1 MEEERAQDSI
11 RFVVGEERDIAEILS
26 AAEIDPL
33 LGSLVRAGAAG
44 AFLARD
50 NGAVLWQSG
59 IEADGQAVMVRLPLQ
74 VEGEPAGMI
83 QVYGPEERREVLAAM
98 ASLFRDTVQTI
109 LNTNL
114 KRMMTTEIHT
124 TVVNQSYDELLDSN
138 RQLAASEARYKTL
151 AENLEKIVAAR
162 TRELQQA
169 YVRLVQQEKM
179 AAVGQLAAGM
189 AHEIN
194 NPLGFITSNLSTLV
208 KYVQR
213 FREMLSFCRSAVGAP
228 GLEGVRE
235 GVRREWGRLKL
246 DPILADVDELFTQS
260 LEGCQR
266 VSKIVAD
273 LKAFSHIDEGE
284 SGMVNLN
291 EEIDRTLNVLAPQ
304 IPEDCVVRKNYAA
317 LPGLRCNPAQL
328 SQVMLNI
335 IMNALQARPQGLQ
348 LTIET
353 EAREDAVAASFTDNG
368 PGIPP
373 AVQSRIFDPFFTT
386 REVGAGLGLGLA
398 TAYDTITSWGGTIE
412 VFSEPG
418 QGASFTLTLPIV
430 RT

>member
-1 MEEERAQDSI
+1 MEEKTAQDSL
-11 RFVVGEERDIAEILS
+11 RFVVGEEREIAEILS
-26 AAEIDPL
+26 AAEIVPL

-50 NGAVLWQSG
+50 NGEVLWRSG
-59 IEADGQAVMVRLPLQ
+59 SEAGGQAVAVRLPLQ
-74 VEGEPAGMI
+74 VEGEPVGLI

-124 TVVNQSYDELLDSN
+124 TVVNQSYDELLAANSL
-138 RQLAASEARYKTL
+138 LAASEARYKTL
-151 AENLEKIVAAR
+151 AENLEKIVTAR
-162 TRELQQA
+162 TKELQHA

-194 NPLGFITSNLSTLV
+194 NPLGFVTSNLSTLV

-213 FREMLSFCRSAVGAP
+213 FREMLSFCRSAVAAP
-228 GLEGVRE
+228 GLEGLQE
-235 GVRREWGRLKL
+235 GMRREWDRLKL
-246 DPILADVDELFTQS
+246 EPILADVEELFAQS
-260 LEGCQR
+260 LGGCQR

-304 IPEDCVVRKNYAA
+304 IPADCVVRKNYTT

-328 SQVMLNI
+328 SQVILNI

-348 LTIET
+348 LTIDT
-353 EAREDAVAASFTDNG
+353 EVREDSIAASFTDNG

-373 AVQSRIFDPFFTT
+373 AVQSKIFDPFFTT

-398 TAYDTITSWGGTIE
+398 TAYDTITSWGGTIQ
-412 VFSEPG
+412 VASEPG
-418 QGASFTLTLPIV
+418 RGACFTLTLPIV

>member
-1 MEEERAQDSI
+1 MEEKRTQDSL
-11 RFVVGEERDIAEILS
+11 RFVVGEERDLAEILS
-26 AAEIDPL
+26 AAEIAPL

-50 NGAVLWQSG
+50 NGEILWRSG
-59 IEADGQAVMVRLPLQ
+59 GEADGHAVTVRLPLR
-74 VEGEPAGMI
+74 VEGEPVGCI
-83 QVYGPEERREVLAAM
+83 EVYGPEERREVLAAM

-109 LNTNL
+109 LATNL

-124 TVVNQSYDELLDSN
+124 TVVNQSYDELLAANSL
-138 RQLAASEARYKTL
+138 LAASEARYKNL
-151 AENLEKIVAAR
+151 AENLEKIVTAR
-162 TRELQQA
+162 TKELQHA

-194 NPLGFITSNLSTLV
+194 NPLGFVTSNLSTLD
-208 KYVQR
+208 KYVHR
-213 FREMLSFCRSAVGAP
+213 FSEMLSFCRSAVAAP
-228 GLEGVRE
+228 GLEELQE

-246 DPILADVDELFTQS
+246 DPILADVEELFAQS
-260 LEGCQR
+260 LEGCRR
-266 VSKIVAD
+266 VSKIVAE

-284 SGMVNLN
+284 SGVVNLN
-291 EEIDRTLNVLAPQ
+291 EEIDRALSVLSPQ
-304 IPEDCVVRKNYAA
+304 IPEDCLIRKSYAT

-348 LTIET
+348 LVITT
-353 EAREDAVAASFTDNG
+353 EVREGSLVASFTDNG

-373 AVQSRIFDPFFTT
+373 AVQSKIFDPFFTT

-412 VFSEPG
+412 VASEPG
-418 QGASFTLTLPIV
+418 RGACFTLTLPPT
-430 RT
+430 RA

>member
-1 MEEERAQDSI
+1 MEENKSKDSLN
-11 RFVVGEERDIAEILS
+11 FVVGEEKDIAEILS
-26 AAEIDPL
+26 AAEIVPL
-33 LGSLVRAGAAG
+33 LGSLLRAGAAG

-50 NGAVLWQSG
+50 NGEVLWRSG
-59 IEADGQAVMVRLPLQ
+59 EADGQAVAVRLPLL
-74 VEGEPAGMI
+74 VEGEPVALI
-83 QVYGPEERREVLAAM
+83 QVSGPEERREVLAAM
-98 ASLFRDTVQTI
+98 AGLFRDTVQTI

-124 TVVNQSYDELLDSN
+124 TVVNQSYEELLATN
-138 RQLAASEARYKTL
+138 TLLAASEARYKTL
-151 AENLEKIVAAR
+151 AENLEKIVTAR
-162 TRELQQA
+162 TKELQHA
-169 YVRLVQQEKM
+169 YVRLVQQEKL

-194 NPLGFITSNLSTLV
+194 NPLGFVTSNLRTLD
-208 KYVQR
+208 KYVHR
-213 FREMLSFCRSAVGAP
+213 FLEMLSFCRSSLAAP
-228 GLEGVRE
+228 GLEELQE
-235 GVRREWGRLKL
+235 GMRREWLRLKL
-246 DPILADVDELFTQS
+246 EPILADVDELFAQS
-260 LEGCQR
+260 LEGCSR

-273 LKAFSHIDEGE
+273 LKAFSHLDEGE
-284 SGMVNLN
+284 SGEVNLN
-291 EEIDRTLNVLAPQ
+291 EEIDRALNVLAPQ
-304 IPEDCVVRKNYAA
+304 IPQDCLVKRGYTT

-328 SQVMLNI
+328 SQLIFNI

-348 LTIET
+348 LVIET
-353 EAREDAVAASFTDNG
+353 EVRGDFLAASFTDNG

-412 VFSEPG
+412 VASEPG
-418 QGASFTLTLPIV
+418 RGATFTLTLPLK

>member
-1 MEEERAQDSI
+1 MGETTPQESI

-26 AAEIDPL
+26 AAEIAPL
-33 LGSLVRAGAAG
+33 LGSLVRAGAVG
-44 AFLARD
+44 AALVRD
-50 NGAVLWQSG
+50 SGEVLWQSG
-59 IEADGQAVMVRLPLQ
+59 SEAGTHAVTVRLPLQ
-74 VEGEPAGMI
+74 VEGEPVGGI
-83 QVYGPEERREVLAAM
+83 EVHGPEERREVLTAM
-98 ASLFRDTVQTI
+98 ACLFRDTVQTI

-124 TVVNQSYDELLDSN
+124 TVVNQSYDELLEAN
-138 RQLAASEARYKTL
+138 RQLAASEGRYKTL
-151 AENLEKIVAAR
+151 AENLEKIVTTR
-162 TRELQQA
+162 TKELQQA

-194 NPLGFITSNLSTLV
+194 NPLGFVTSNLSTLA

-213 FREMLSFCRSAVGAP
+213 FRDMLSFCRSSLAAP

-235 GVRREWGRLKL
+235 GVRREWGRLKI
-246 DPILADVDELFTQS
+246 DPILADVDELFVQS
-260 LEGCQR
+260 LGGCQR
-266 VSKIVAD
+266 VSKIVAV

-284 SGMVNLN
+284 SGVVNLN

-304 IPEDCVVRKNYAA
+304 LPEDCVVRKNYGN

-335 IMNALQARPQGLQ
+335 IMNALQARPQGLH
-348 LTIET
+348 LIIET
-353 EAREDAVAASFTDNG
+353 GVRGDSVAACFTDNG

-398 TAYDTITSWGGTIE
+398 TAYDTITSWGGAIE
-412 VFSEPG
+412 VASEPG
-418 QGASFTLTLPIV
+418 KGASFTLTLPIV